1 MNKLTGMAAAAA
13 ICLGL
18 AAPAQAAFLE
28 ISGGTFGQIPG
39 GTGSN
44 EFLNPLFGGA
54 SQLNGYFGAQLLAD
68 VPGGGTITINF
79 YGAEAGFT
87 NAFEFFGSTLFT
99 HNGGT
104 VIAGSLGS
112 PLDSFSSPIVGSGLL
127 PFSFLTDQGVGGS
140 PDSVANG
147 TNPDDSAQTA
157 DAPNFFLSCDPTGVG
172 TQRECDTVY
181 VFLDD
186 AGAGPDDNHDD
197 FLVSI
202 TISVPEPASMALL
215 GTGLLGIGLLARRR
229 RR

>member
-1 MNKLTGMAAAAA
+1 MNKFAGMAAAAA

-18 AAPAQAAFLE
+18 SAPAQAAFLE
-28 ISGGTFGQIPG
+28 IDGGTFGQIPG
-39 GTGSN
+39 GSGTN
-44 EFLNPLFGGA
+44 EFLNPLFGGTA
-54 SQLNGYFGAQLLAD
+54 QLNGYFGAQLLAD
-68 VPGGGTITINF
+68 VPAGGTLTINF

-87 NAFEFFGSTLFT
+87 NVFQLVGSTLFT

-112 PLDSFSSPIVGSGLL
+112 PLDSFSTPIAGSGLL
-127 PFSFLTDQGVGGS
+127 PFSFLTDQTGLG

-147 TNPDDSAQTA
+147 SNPDDSAQTS
-157 DAPNFFLSCDPTGVG
+157 DFPNFFLSCDPTGAG
-172 TQRECDTVY
+172 TETECDTVY

-202 TISVPEPASMALL
+202 SISVPEPASMALL